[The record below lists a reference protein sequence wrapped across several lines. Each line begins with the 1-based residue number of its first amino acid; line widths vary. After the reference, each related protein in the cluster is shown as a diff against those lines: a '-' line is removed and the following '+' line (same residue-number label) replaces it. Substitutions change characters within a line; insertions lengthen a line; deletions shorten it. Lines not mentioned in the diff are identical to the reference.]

1 MTFGKLAA
9 CRTFTK
15 GKVMSNDKLTRREFI
30 ERTTLTVAAGA
41 TLPTI
46 LEADAQAKTTLP
58 QRTLGRT
65 GVKVP
70 IIAFGCGSRFLM
82 YEDEQEALR
91 ILNHVIDSGIT
102 YLDTAVDYGKGLS
115 ETRVGMV
122 MKTRRKDVWLA
133 TKIPQSARTRDAVL
147 REFEQSLKR
156 LQTDRVD
163 LLHLHSLTTPEDLA
177 QIEAKDGA
185 LKALYELREQKAV
198 RAIGM
203 TSHTD
208 GQVMARAIERNDLDC
223 VQMAMNPAR
232 ALQFEE
238 LALPAA
244 KKKNLGVIL
253 MKVTAQEKLVG
264 AGTGKADIESLIRY
278 ALTLPVS
285 TAVIGMPKPQF
296 IEQNIAAAKSF
307 KPMKEAE
314 MDKLRTQVASQRASL
329 EGFFTH
335 HRDGDFV

>member
-1 MTFGKLAA
+1 
-9 CRTFTK
+9 
-15 GKVMSNDKLTRREFI
+15 MSNDKITRREFI

-41 TLPTI
+41 ALPAM
-46 LEADAQAKTTLP
+46 LETEATAKDKLP

-65 GVKVP
+65 GAKVP
-70 IIAFGCGSRFLM
+70 VIAFGCGSRFLM

-91 ILNHVIDSGIT
+91 VLNHVIDSGIT
-102 YLDTAVDYGKGLS
+102 YLDTAIDYGKGQS
-115 ETRVGMV
+115 ETRVGKV
-122 MKTRRKDVWLA
+122 MKTRRKEVWLA

-156 LQTDRVD
+156 LQTDHVD

-177 QIEAKDGA
+177 KIEAKDGA
-185 LKALYELREQKAV
+185 IKALYELREQKAA
-198 RAIGM
+198 RFIGM

-208 GQVMARAIERNDLDC
+208 GAVMAQAIEHNDLDC
-223 VQMAMNPAR
+223 VQMAMNPSR

-264 AGTGKADIESLIRY
+264 TGAGKADIESLIRY
-278 ALTLPVS
+278 ALSLPIT
-285 TAVIGMPKPQF
+285 TAVIGMPKVQF
-296 IEQNIAAAKSF
+296 IEQNIAVARSF
-307 KPMKEAE
+307 KPLKEEE

-329 EGFFTH
+329 ETFFLH
-335 HRDGDFV
+335 HRDSDVA